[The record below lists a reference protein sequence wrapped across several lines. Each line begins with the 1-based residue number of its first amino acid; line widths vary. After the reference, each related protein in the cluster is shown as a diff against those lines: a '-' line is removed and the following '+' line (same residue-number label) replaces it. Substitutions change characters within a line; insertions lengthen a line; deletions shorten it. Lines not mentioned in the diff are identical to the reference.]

1 MRWAPR
7 GHGASQDMADAEQA
21 GASGRQHVAMGL
33 QWRNINFS
41 VPQADGGMKHILSNV
56 SGLAQPGELLAIMG
70 PSGAGKTSLLNAL
83 ARQNPMATGEVLLN
97 DKPWNASMNTLM
109 AYMHQ
114 DEMFMPDLTV
124 REHLQFQSQCRL
136 PAMDAEA
143 RTQLVENAIVQMGL
157 ERQSDQPIGDA
168 VAGGAHISKNERK
181 RLNYATEILTQPSLL
196 FVDEPTTGLDS
207 FMAEIVVNDL
217 KKLASGEVRI
227 GDSADQKRTV
237 IATIHQPSSDVFQLF
252 DKLCLLVDG
261 KVVYFGPCNEAVA
274 YFETVGTSTASPG
287 AWTCPN
293 HTNPADFFM
302 RLFVNPA
309 DNDNAAAR
317 RLHAQTVYAERT
329 DKKDGDRTAAS
340 LVAEGQKTFDRSFMA
355 QVRLLFLREVKLRI
369 RSPVAFKATIGRII
383 MFGIILGTTFPNTE
397 VDNMVV
403 FSLNGVLFFSVF
415 MQFFDIVMAQ
425 VNVIPFL
432 MDIYV
437 RENKSNAYKLTA
449 LYMAKNLADVIF
461 DVVFTFLWCCAL
473 FWPIGFGWYDNGGNA
488 WETFVGFYLGLLVT
502 TFIATGAGYTAAFIV
517 PDPQAGFL
525 VALMF
530 LFPFLIVAGMLVNL
544 DSLPP
549 GFNWLAEISYLR
561 FAFATIVSNQW
572 DNYGPIHCSQR
583 DIDYLQCPPTFNTSI
598 LDDVLPGESEM
609 KSSIGYPLGPFPS
622 GNHVLIFMGIDD
634 SGAPCAAPP
643 CYKETERDYFR
654 MFIALF
660 VFRFLGL
667 LAIFTKAKPKK
678 GGTGAGAPDAQ
689 AEADQMAE
697 DIKTVGSKKT
707 PSARARKRDE
717 VHLQWSGLGMVGDD
731 GKPILSDMT
740 GEALPGEVLAVI
752 GPSGSGKSC
761 LLNCLAGKQAHSGT
775 RTPEHSTDLQLQ
787 TAYMY
792 QEDLFLSD
800 LTVREQLI
808 FQAKLRLDRATS
820 ASERDRRVDE
830 VLASVGLT
838 KSANTLIGVI
848 GAGISGGERKRLSFA
863 EQILTDP
870 AILFADEP
878 TSGLDSAMAESVMG
892 QLKSLALGEGGKKRT
907 VVATIHQPSSEIYG
921 LFDKLLVIVSDKS
934 STGRTAFFGSPED
947 ALNHFGD
954 LGHPCPKYLNPP
966 DHFMRCIGTQ
976 GITDS
981 AKKMEAFSRVD
992 TICAEWSKRV
1002 TAPDQITGGSTTST
1016 RSSEYDASWGDQ
1028 FKTLVWRELIL
1039 RSRSEQL
1046 FKAYVGRTIMM
1057 TTIFGLLYYQ
1067 LENNQASVQSVMGCL
1082 TIVFM
1087 DSFFTAGI
1095 GVVQSVPFTFPTVF
1109 REHHNKQYS
1118 LTAYFTAKQV
1128 ADIPFELI
1136 FTILFSSGT
1145 YLLFGFTFDP
1155 FSKFIKW
1162 NLYIILATLTANGLG
1177 YLCAG
1182 IGYDPTTSFL
1192 VWTFLIIPL

>member
-1 MRWAPR
+1 M
-7 GHGASQDMADAEQA
+7 GDAEQGSA
-21 GASGRQHVAMGL
+21 AAREHVAMGL
-33 QWRNINFS
+33 QWQNIDFS
-41 VPQADGGMKHILSNV
+41 VPKADGGMKHILSNI
-56 SGLAQPGELLAIMG
+56 SGHAEPGELLAIMG

-83 ARQNPMATGEVLLN
+83 ARHNPMATGNVLLN
-97 DKPWNASMNTLM
+97 DKPWQESMNTLM

-124 REHLQFQSQCRL
+124 REHLQFQAKCRL
-136 PAMDAEA
+136 PAMDGGKRSE
-143 RTQLVENAIVQMGL
+143 LVENAIVQMGL
-157 ERQSDQPIGDA
+157 ERQSDQLIGDA

-217 KKLASGEVRI
+217 KKLATGEVKI
-227 GDSADQKRTV
+227 GDAADQKRTV

-274 YFETVGTSTASPG
+274 YFEKVGQSTTSPA
-287 AWTCPN
+287 AWACPK

-317 RLHAQTVYAERT
+317 RLHAQTTYADGLDLASKDVSVPKQTLVVEG
-329 DKKDGDRTAAS
+329 KKA
-340 LVAEGQKTFDRSFMA
+340 FDRSFLA
-355 QVRLLFLREVKLRI
+355 QVWLLFLREIKLRL

-383 MFGIILGTTFPNTE
+383 MFGIILGTTFPHAE

-415 MQFFDIVMAQ
+415 MQFFDLVMAQ

-432 MDIYV
+432 MDIYI

-449 LYMAKNLADVIF
+449 LYAAKNLADVLF
-461 DVVFTFLWCCAL
+461 DIVFTFLWCCAL
-473 FWPIGFGWYDNGGNA
+473 FWPIGFGWYDNGGSA
-488 WETFVGFYLGLLVT
+488 WETFAGFYIALLVT

-561 FAFATIVSNQW
+561 FAFASIVSNQW
-572 DNYGPIHCSQR
+572 DNYGPIYCSQR
-583 DIDYLQCPPTFNTSI
+583 DIDYFQCPPMFNSSM
-598 LDDVLPGESEM
+598 LDGIFPGEM

-622 GNHVLIFMGIDD
+622 GNHVLLFMGVDD
-634 SGAPCAAPP
+634 SDGPPCAEPP
-643 CYKETERDYFR
+643 CYKHGERDYFR
-654 MFIALF
+654 MFIALL
-660 VFRFLGL
+660 VFRLLGL

-697 DIKTVGSKKT
+697 DIKNADTDKTV
-707 PSARARKRDE
+707 SAFARKRDE
-717 VHLQWSGLGMVGDD
+717 IHLKWSGLGMMGDD
-731 GKPILSDMT
+731 GKPILSDMS
-740 GEALPGEVLAVI
+740 GEAVPGEVLAVI

-761 LLNCLAGKQAHSGT
+761 LLNCLVGKQEHSGT
-775 RTPEHSTDLQLQ
+775 RTPAHSTQLQLQ

-800 LTVREQLI
+800 LTVREQLL
-808 FQAKLRLDRATS
+808 FQAQLRLDKATPV
-820 ASERDRRVDE
+820 SEREKRVDD

-863 EQILTDP
+863 EQLLTDP

-878 TSGLDSAMAESVMG
+878 TSGLDSAMAESVMQ
-892 QLKSLALGEGGKKRT
+892 QLKDLAAGEGGKKRT
-907 VVATIHQPSSEIYG
+907 VIATIHQPSSEIYG
-921 LFDKLLVIVSDKS
+921 LCDKLLLIVSDKS
-934 STGRTAFFGSPED
+934 STGRTAFFGAPDD
-947 ALNHFGD
+947 ALKYFED
-954 LGHPCPKYLNPP
+954 LGYPCPTYLNPP

-976 GITDS
+976 GITDT

-992 TICAEWSKRV
+992 EICTEWSKHV
-1002 TAPDQITGGSTTST
+1002 VALDVAASSSTTG
-1016 RSSEYDASWGDQ
+1016 SSEYDASWGDQ
-1028 FKTLVWRELIL
+1028 FKTLLWRELIL

-1109 REHHNKQYS
+1109 REHNNKQYS
-1118 LTAYFTAKQV
+1118 LTAYFTAKQA
-1128 ADIPFELI
+1128 ADVPFELI
-1136 FTILFSSGT
+1136 FTVLFSSGT
-1145 YLLFGFTFDP
+1145 YLFFGFPFDP

-1162 NLYIILATLTANGLG
+1162 NLYIILATFTANGLG